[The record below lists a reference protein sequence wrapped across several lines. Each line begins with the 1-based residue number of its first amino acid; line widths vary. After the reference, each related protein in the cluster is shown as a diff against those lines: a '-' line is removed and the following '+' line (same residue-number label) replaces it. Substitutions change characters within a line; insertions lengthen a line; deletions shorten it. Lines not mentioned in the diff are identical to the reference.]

1 MPAIT
6 AQNTFIPTKRER
18 HGVWA
23 RLKLPA
29 SQGTRLISAITQGF
43 EVTVVDAVQRELDA
57 PQKVVLEIAGIS
69 TRTLARRKKEGRLS
83 TDESDRIAS
92 IAAVI
97 SAAEGLFEGDH
108 KTAMAWITSPV
119 KGLGGEIPLRLLKT
133 EAGTRDVIRMIE
145 RLEQG
150 VFS

>member
-1 MPAIT
+1 MLAVN
-6 AQNTFIPTKRER
+6 AQKTFIPTKRER

-23 RLKLPA
+23 RLNLPA
-29 SQGTRLISAITQGF
+29 SHGTRLISAITQGF
-43 EVTVVDAVQRELDA
+43 DVTVVDAVQRELDA

-69 TRTLARRKKEGRLS
+69 IRTLARRKKEGRLS

-108 KTAMAWITSPV
+108 KTAMTWITSPV
-119 KGLGGEIPLRLLKT
+119 KGLGGAIPLSLLKT
-133 EAGTRDVIRMIE
+133 EAGTREVIRMIE
-145 RLEQG
+145 RLEHG